1 MASPDAHAR
10 LIVPRVSL
18 ASCVRAYITRSTVG
32 VELAPQ
38 QRYNHFPA
46 TPTCTVCW
54 FMQGSAW
61 RPGASQP
68 LPGPILFGGP
78 HTGPSVSYN
87 PGPVHGFMLIVMP
100 DALRLMTGID
110 AGEYVNRVCAAQ
122 EVFDAEWQAMFD
134 RVLHASDD
142 ATRVRCIE
150 EFLDPRWQAVRG
162 GGRWGSAGSYRDW
175 AQSLAM
181 RAAMSGLGRSMRQM
195 ERRVRAWCGLPMRS
209 LQGLS
214 RAEASFLLGLQ
225 AVQAEGELNWAALAA
240 EAGYADQSHLCRE
253 SRRVTG
259 FSPAELLRLMQED
272 ERFWVYRVW
281 R

>member
-32 VELAPQ
+32 VELSPQ

-134 RVLHASDD
+134 RVLHAPDD
-142 ATRVRCIE
+142 AARVRCIE
-150 EFLDPRWQAVRG
+150 EFLDPRWQAARG
-162 GGRWGSAGSYRDW
+162 GGRWGSAGRRGRLCRPV
-175 AQSLAM
+175 APVPRVAPRHRLQPGGTLAPIAGG
-181 RAAMSGLGRSMRQM
+181 RAFL
-195 ERRVRAWCGLPMRS
+195 GLP
-209 LQGLS
+209 G
-214 RAEASFLLGLQ
+214 
-225 AVQAEGELNWAALAA
+225 VALA
-240 EAGYADQSHLCRE
+240 L
-253 SRRVTG
+253 
-259 FSPAELLRLMQED
+259 
-272 ERFWVYRVW
+272 
-281 R
+281 